1 PRPPPCRS
9 LLRRG
14 AAHALGL
21 AALLLTEDDD
31 EMLGVAVEA
40 GTGLMLGTVPA
51 VDEDHAHT
59 ARMSDPAAIVDPV
72 RELWNRLGISP
83 DLLPRAVVTTPVCGL
98 AGASPAH
105 ARQALTTAR
114 AGARV

>member
-1 PRPPPCRS
+1 
-9 LLRRG
+9 
-14 AAHALGL
+14 
-21 AALLLTEDDD
+21 LTEDDD

-114 AGARV
+114 AGARVLRDEPRR